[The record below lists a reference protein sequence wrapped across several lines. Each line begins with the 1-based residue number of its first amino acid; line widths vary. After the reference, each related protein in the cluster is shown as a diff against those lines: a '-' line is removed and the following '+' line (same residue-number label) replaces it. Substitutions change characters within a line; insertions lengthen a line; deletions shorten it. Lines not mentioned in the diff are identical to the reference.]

1 MMHRLARDSL
11 GRAACLLAF
20 AALVC
25 SGTGW
30 ASSRVA
36 LVVGNGGYAEA
47 NLPRLGN
54 PVNDAGL
61 MARALETAGFD
72 VRLVTEAD
80 QAKMK
85 AAIDAFGKQLVE
97 AGQDS
102 VGLFYYAGHGFEVRE
117 HNYLIP
123 IGAQVESEVGFK
135 TDAVPTEWVL
145 SWMEA
150 AGNRLNMVIL
160 DACRNNPYGGR
171 YRGASQGLAQMEA
184 PSGSLI
190 AYAAAPGKKVLDGE
204 EGAKNSPYTAA
215 LAKALVEPGL
225 RVEDVFKRVRVAVEE
240 ATNREQTPW
249 ESSSLRGDFYFVA
262 KVEEP
267 RPPELLP
274 PAVVETPSTELTV
287 LQLAARAYE
296 AAERMHTVSGYQLV
310 KERFPGTFYAALAKE
325 QIAKLE
331 SAPKPPTPPT
341 LSAEEVE
348 ASSQL
353 DREQRK
359 QIQVG
364 LWELGFNPGA
374 PDGKFGERTRK
385 NIRKW
390 QASRGEPVTGYLT
403 AAEAE
408 ALVQAGKAASS
419 TKWLEEAREILAE
432 AVRAAR
438 GEEDGYKRA
447 RAFADIAEA
456 QAKAGDARGAA
467 QSLSDARAAA
477 RGLESGSQR
486 AKVFAKIAE
495 VLITLAKDAPVASKP
510 S

>member
-1 MMHRLARDSL
+1 M
-11 GRAACLLAF
+11 
-20 AALVC
+20 
-25 SGTGW
+25 
-30 ASSRVA
+30 A

-85 AAIDAFGKQLVE
+85 AAIEAFGKQLVE

-102 VGLFYYAGHGFEVRE
+102 VGLFYYAGHGVEVRE

-467 QSLSDARAAA
+467 QSFSDARAAA

-495 VLITLAKDAPVASKP
+495 VLITLANDAPAASKP
-510 S
+510 